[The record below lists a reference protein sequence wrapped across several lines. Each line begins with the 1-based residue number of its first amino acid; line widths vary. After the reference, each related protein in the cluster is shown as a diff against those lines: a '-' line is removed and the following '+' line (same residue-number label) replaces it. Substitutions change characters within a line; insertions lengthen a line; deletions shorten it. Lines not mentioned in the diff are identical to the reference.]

1 MEIRCPFCK
10 DFEET
15 PNYDLHDHVLDMHD
29 EEVVDCGSCGCLH
42 PKDFW
47 GDCRDDNN
55 RF

>member
-29 EEVVDCGSCGCLH
+29 SEVVDCGSCGCLH
-42 PKDFW
+42 PKGFW
-47 GDCRDDNN
+47 GDCRDDDN